1 MARIKYL
8 TIETNI
14 HSNAERKL
22 LESTSINKIP
32 ITVLGKG
39 VDWNGYVTK
48 LQILR
53 DYLPTL
59 NCELVCFT
67 DARDVLYMA
76 TDEQIVSAYDKHF
89 EKGSVVFNADTNCFP
104 NSANAELHP
113 KEGEK
118 YRFLNSGCV
127 IGDRLL
133 LIKIIE
139 DALQV
144 YYMNPE
150 MVDDQELLQE
160 VFLSGKHGDLFTI
173 DYNCVIFQSIW
184 DEKGGRSN
192 NFDLAYAKDGIY
204 NRLTNTKPLIFH
216 HPGPTT
222 VGQQAYKVLMGN
234 YYTTITNN
242 FF

>member
-1 MARIKYL
+1 MARIKFI

-14 HSNAERKL
+14 HSNEEKKL

-32 ITVLGKG
+32 ITVIGKG
-39 VDWNGYVTK
+39 EEWDGYVTK
-48 LQILR
+48 LQILK
-53 DYLPTL
+53 DYLVTL
-59 NCELVCFT
+59 NSELVCVT

-76 TDEQIVSAYDKHF
+76 TEEQILSAYDKHF
-89 EKGSVVFNADTNCFP
+89 EKGSVVFNGDTNCFP
-104 NSANAELHP
+104 NSANEELHP

-118 YRFLNSGCV
+118 YRFLNSGCI
-127 IGDRLL
+127 IGDRAL
-133 LIKIIE
+133 LIKILL
-139 DALQV
+139 DALEV
-144 YYMNPE
+144 YNKNPQ
-150 MVDDQELLQE
+150 MTDDQELLQE
-160 VFLSGKHGDLFTI
+160 IFLSSKYGDLFTI

-192 NFDLAYAKDGIY
+192 NFDLAYSKDGIY

-216 HPGPTT
+216 YPGPTT
-222 VGQQAYKVLMGN
+222 VGQQAYKILMGN